1 MDEGTVAILVARNSS
16 GTLDSMGKYYGGPS
30 NQRGLLCS
38 YEKLIQSKNS
48 QHELLKGENKK
59 MANKTGGIRT
69 EQSETNEMKALLQ
82 NRKTELTELRN
93 LRYLLQQEI
102 KKNGNTVHIPENFQ
116 SVLRQNKEQ
125 ISKAVGVERPETSP
139 RTMCMEL
146 NDIKNVLKQWQE
158 IKSQHTEVAHSSKKM
173 QNHRQKFKKHLKLSK
188 KKVNENEEFTS
199 YKDLETRELALDIT
213 MLRDE
218 RAPHAP
224 RPGLQRR
231 WATRGTVSGGG
242 CGGGGRRC
250 AGAVSGGG
258 GRRRCA
264 GAVSSGGEGRR
275 CAGAVSRGSGGSGGR
290 PCTGAVSGD
299 RGPSARDP
307 RRGARAGMA
316 CGAPGSAMRRALRCC
331 WGNAGQPG
339 GADSPRS
346 LAHYKAVTKWHRA
359 ASAGDAARV
368 RKMLV
373 RGKADVNAADRH
385 DRTAL
390 HFACAYG
397 HPKVVTLL
405 LRSGCEVDAV
415 DSDCNTALMKA
426 TQCQQEDCVCILLEH
441 GANPNRRDAC
451 GKTALQHAVSVGNI
465 RIAAK
470 LVAFGA
476 YVDNIRK
483 DILLEISNAAKEDEQ
498 HMSNTSLKNEEDEGK
513 VDDMENKCRGQEES
527 NEETTASHENVPEE
541 EHTKKLHVK
550 TQLETDMIPPDM
562 ELNGSEVNVSEDE
575 ALAITTPE
583 KECEHQKTETTLKNE
598 ENEGEVDDMENKCR
612 GKEESNEETTA
623 SHENVPEE
631 EHTNKLHVK
640 TQLETDMTPPDME
653 LNGSKVNV
661 SEDENVHIQS
671 SKCEQLSKEMGVLK
685 EELRLMRSAYESQ
698 TEEFAKLTHKLYRA
712 KLQTK
717 RYKEIS
723 KVEQCKTFV
732 TPYMYCLCYK
742 SLLIQHFISLLFDGM
757 F

>member
-1 MDEGTVAILVARNSS
+1 
-16 GTLDSMGKYYGGPS
+16 
-30 NQRGLLCS
+30 
-38 YEKLIQSKNS
+38 
-48 QHELLKGENKK
+48 
-59 MANKTGGIRT
+59 
-69 EQSETNEMKALLQ
+69 
-82 NRKTELTELRN
+82 
-93 LRYLLQQEI
+93 
-102 KKNGNTVHIPENFQ
+102 
-116 SVLRQNKEQ
+116 
-125 ISKAVGVERPETSP
+125 
-139 RTMCMEL
+139 
-146 NDIKNVLKQWQE
+146 
-158 IKSQHTEVAHSSKKM
+158 
-173 QNHRQKFKKHLKLSK
+173 
-188 KKVNENEEFTS
+188 
-199 YKDLETRELALDIT
+199 
-213 MLRDE
+213 
-218 RAPHAP
+218 
-224 RPGLQRR
+224 
-231 WATRGTVSGGG
+231 
-242 CGGGGRRC
+242 
-250 AGAVSGGG
+250 
-258 GRRRCA
+258 
-264 GAVSSGGEGRR
+264 
-275 CAGAVSRGSGGSGGR
+275 
-290 PCTGAVSGD
+290 
-299 RGPSARDP
+299 
-307 RRGARAGMA
+307 
-316 CGAPGSAMRRALRCC
+316 MRRALRCC
-331 WGNAGQPG
+331 WGDAGQPG
-339 GADSPRS
+339 GADSPRA

-359 ASAGDAARV
+359 ASVGDAARV

-373 RGKADVNAADRH
+373 RGKADVNAADRQDRQESMLGEVGPSRLRVH
-385 DRTAL
+385 TARGEAAASERALPGPERPLHPHRTAL

-441 GANPNRRDAC
+441 GADPNRRDAC

-575 ALAITTPE
+575 ALEITTPE

-698 TEEFAKLTHKLYRA
+698 TEEFAKLTHKLYRE

-723 KVEQCKTFV
+723 KVSAASENLQMGKYQQLQEENNFLKEQLQSLQSKNDSLAEENTKLKEDQKHLTESCKCTIAMTEQYRIFLTQKTESEISEQAEKVSNFIQEQNRARAYQDAVWTSTVQAQLSKISQLSNKLQECERKIKRLEDENCKLHLRVHLCQTSSETF
-732 TPYMYCLCYK
+732 TTRN
-742 SLLIQHFISLLFDGM
+742 SLNNPTERNSQSFLGPRTHFSAREDYADLSPRLRSAFEKVDA
-757 F
+757 FLRKL